1 MIVRIKRRSDIAV
14 PEELYENVP
23 TGVEAEQDD
32 QSEDTISKPYDPTE
46 IRVDPKMYSLRNI
59 LDMID
64 EKDLDLAPDFQ
75 RLKVWKAK
83 QKSRLIES
91 ILLRIPLPAFY
102 FSSDESGGLQVVDGV
117 QRLTTIHDFVRG
129 GQDGNSFFKL
139 TDLEYLQDELW
150 GKDFHDI
157 EKTSWAKRLYS
168 TQIVANV
175 IDPQTPSAVKF
186 DIFRRINTGGTPL
199 TAQEIRHCMSGA
211 KSRSL
216 LKRLSTSPEFDKA
229 TGGHLSGHLRMA
241 DREMVLR
248 VLAFRIDKGF
258 ESSKDIASLDQLLNW
273 ATEEIDNRLT
283 VSRIEKLET
292 EFLEAMRIARKLF
305 GEHAFRKWPPD
316 YEWRNPINKAL
327 FEVWGVLLADLAW
340 EDISSAKEA
349 LIKEFR
355 ELFKKDDFFV
365 QSISSGT
372 GDPKKISYRFG
383 VIRKLVDAHV

>member
-1 MIVRIKRRSDIAV
+1 MNARIKRRGDIQA
-14 PEELYENVP
+14 PEELYENLP
-23 TGVEAEQDD
+23 TGVEAEQDEEGAD
-32 QSEDTISKPYDPTE
+32 AISKPYDPTE

-102 FSSDESGGLQVVDGV
+102 FSSDESGKLQVVDGV

-129 GQDGNSFFKL
+129 GQDGKSHFEL
-139 TDLEYLQDELW
+139 TDLEYLQEELS
-150 GKDFHDI
+150 GKSFEDI

-175 IDPQTPSAVKF
+175 IDPQTPAAVKF

-199 TAQEIRHCMSGA
+199 TAQEIRHCMSGE

-216 LKRLSTSPEFDKA
+216 LKRLSTSSEFDKA
-229 TGGHLSGHLRMA
+229 TGGKLSGHLRMA

-248 VLAFRIDKGF
+248 VLSFRIDKGF
-258 ESSKDIASLDQLLNW
+258 ETTKDLSSLDQLLNG
-273 ATEEIDNRLT
+273 ATDQIDNHLSSSRLT
-283 VSRIEKLET
+283 RLE
-292 EFLEAMRIARKLF
+292 EDFVGAMRIAKKLF
-305 GEHAFRKWPPD
+305 GDHAFRKWPPGT
-316 YEWRNPINKAL
+316 EWRFPINKAL
-327 FEVWGVLLADLAW
+327 FEVWGVLLADYSWDNL
-340 EDISSAKEA
+340 SNAKEKI
-349 LIKEFR
+349 IKSFR
-355 ELFKKDDFFV
+355 ELFDEDDFFV

-372 GDPKKISYRFG
+372 GDPKKISYRFA
-383 VIRKLVDAHV
+383 VIRKLLSDHL